1 MKLFDTFILSLSSAG
16 GLGYVPKAPGTFG
29 TFAAIPIWWALTDAN
44 GDMNVAVFVAVTA
57 ALTALAVWVSDHAER
72 IYGAHDSGKIVIDEV
87 VGLLATAIA
96 VPFNATSVVV
106 VFILFRLFD
115 IIKPPP
121 IRQLDEHV
129 EGGFG
134 VVIDD
139 VIAGLMACPL
149 AHLILHFLG

>member
-1 MKLFDTFILSLSSAG
+1 MKFSEVVVLSFSSAG

-29 TFAAIPIWWALTDAN
+29 TLAAIPIWWALSDVSV
-44 GDMNVAVFVAVTA
+44 GIFVAVTA
-57 ALTALAVWVSDHAER
+57 ALIAFSIWVSDHADR
-72 IYGAHDSGKIVIDEV
+72 IYGDHDSGKIVIDEV

-96 VPFNATSVVV
+96 VPFNPTSVVV

-121 IRQLDEHV
+121 IRYLDEHV
-129 EGGFG
+129 SGGFG

-149 AHLILHFLG
+149 AHLILYFVG